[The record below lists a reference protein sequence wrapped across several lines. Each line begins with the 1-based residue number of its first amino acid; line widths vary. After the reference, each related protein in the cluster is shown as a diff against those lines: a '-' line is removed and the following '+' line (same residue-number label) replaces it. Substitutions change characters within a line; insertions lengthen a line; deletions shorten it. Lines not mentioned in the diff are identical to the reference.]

1 MVHPGYKN
9 KLVSLEQIDGINV
22 VRVWSFI
29 ASNRGFSKRILDYIS
44 FAITAVI
51 FGRKIDADIIIATSP
66 QFFTALSG
74 KILSKLKRIPWIMEI
89 RDLWP
94 ESIVSVGAIKNQLV
108 YRFLTKLEYSC
119 YDSASKIITVTNSF
133 KTILVRNG
141 VPKEKISVICNGVN
155 TSLFHKRRKDFMLLK
170 NLGIDGKF
178 VVSYIGTIGMSHAI
192 DFVVRSAKK
201 IKNDKI
207 VILIIGSGAEK
218 DNVRNQIKKEKVKNV
233 ILLDTLPKI
242 QIVKYLAS
250 IDVALINLKKSPLF
264 KTVIPSKIFENAAME
279 KPILLGVDGEA
290 RNMIE
295 KYNAGIYFSPE
306 NEDDFLNKIQ
316 KLYRDT
322 KFYKACKIGC
332 RNLTRAYRRED
343 LAKNMLKQIYKT
355 MHENNLKFKNQ
366 IP

>member
-1 MVHPGYKN
+1 MFKGAVASFNVNIFKAPLAVRFAGLTSSGFVTVVTCTPNFPDGVVHPGYKN

-155 TSLFHKRRKDFMLLK
+155 TSLFHKRRKDFMLL
-170 NLGIDGKF
+170 N
-178 VVSYIGTIGMSHAI
+178 MS
-192 DFVVRSAKK
+192 D
-201 IKNDKI
+201 
-207 VILIIGSGAEK
+207 L
-218 DNVRNQIKKEKVKNV
+218 
-233 ILLDTLPKI
+233 
-242 QIVKYLAS
+242 
-250 IDVALINLKKSPLF
+250 
-264 KTVIPSKIFENAAME
+264 SK
-279 KPILLGVDGEA
+279 LCL
-290 RNMIE
+290 
-295 KYNAGIYFSPE
+295 
-306 NEDDFLNKIQ
+306 
-316 KLYRDT
+316 
-322 KFYKACKIGC
+322 
-332 RNLTRAYRRED
+332 
-343 LAKNMLKQIYKT
+343 
-355 MHENNLKFKNQ
+355 
-366 IP
+366 

>member
-1 MVHPGYKN
+1 M
-9 KLVSLEQIDGINV
+9 
-22 VRVWSFI
+22 
-29 ASNRGFSKRILDYIS
+29 
-44 FAITAVI
+44 
-51 FGRKIDADIIIATSP
+51 
-66 QFFTALSG
+66 
-74 KILSKLKRIPWIMEI
+74 
-89 RDLWP
+89 
-94 ESIVSVGAIKNQLV
+94 
-108 YRFLTKLEYSC
+108 TKLEYKC

-155 TSLFHKRRKDFMLLK
+155 TSLFHKKEKRFHAFKK

-192 DFVVRSAKK
+192 DFIVRSAKK

-218 DNVRNQIKKEKVKNV
+218 DNVETQIKKEKVKERNS
-233 ILLDTLPKI
+233 IGYLPKI
-242 QIVKYLAS
+242 EIVKYLAS

-306 NEDDFLNKIQ
+306 NEDDFLNKNSEAI
-316 KLYRDT
+316 
-322 KFYKACKIGC
+322 
-332 RNLTRAYRRED
+332 
-343 LAKNMLKQIYKT
+343 
-355 MHENNLKFKNQ
+355 
-366 IP
+366 

>member
-1 MVHPGYKN
+1 
-9 KLVSLEQIDGINV
+9 
-22 VRVWSFI
+22 
-29 ASNRGFSKRILDYIS
+29 
-44 FAITAVI
+44 
-51 FGRKIDADIIIATSP
+51 
-66 QFFTALSG
+66 
-74 KILSKLKRIPWIMEI
+74 MEI

-94 ESIVSVGAIKNQLV
+94 ESIVSVGAIKNKLV

-119 YDSASKIITVTNSF
+119 YDSASKIITVTHSF

-192 DFVVRSAKK
+192 DFIVRSAKK

-242 QIVKYLAS
+242 EIVKYLAS

-322 KFYKACKIGC
+322 KFYKACQIGC
-332 RNLTRAYRRED
+332 RKLTRAYRRED